1 MAGWP
6 GSAGYRSLTLALL
19 NYNLGAESVN
29 LDVIGLDVLWSL
41 INLIMRKLLTFSL
54 FALLGLTA
62 LAQTNISGQA
72 TDESNIALPGAI
84 ITLDGGR
91 TTTTD
96 LNGRFSFTGL
106 SADKHKI
113 KLQYASYAT
122 LEVSVNTANGSQYVT
137 LKTKPGVTELGEI
150 EVTGSYLQ
158 GQARA
163 LNRQKSNINSSNVVS
178 SDQVG
183 RFPDDNIGDAA
194 KRIPGITM
202 QNDQGEAR
210 NIIIRGLAPQLN
222 SVTINGERI
231 PSAEGDNRNI
241 QMDLIAADMIQ
252 TIEVSKA
259 LTPDMDADA
268 IGGSVNLVTRA
279 APAGQR
285 IAVTGG
291 ALYNALTQKVTPN
304 GSFTYANRFAKEKL
318 GVVLSASSKDHVF
331 GSDNAEFEWN
341 FDDLANPYTFE
352 YEVRQ
357 YDVRRLRQNLS
368 ANLDFRLAPG
378 HTIFVQSMYSN
389 RKDWENRYR
398 LRYKG
403 VKLQDDGTYKGEIRM
418 QTKGGAS
425 DINNAR
431 LENQT
436 MYNLA
441 LRGEHLFGK
450 LRADWSV
457 SRSFANELRPNERYI
472 QFRKKNA
479 AISFVDNNPTMPFM
493 MPTSAGLALSDYGL
507 HEITEENQNT
517 SDADLNGR
525 LDFTL
530 PMGTGNFKFGVR
542 YRGKDKQRDNNYF
555 EYEYVNGDDEPAFD
569 DTRIKYTASRADR
582 YMAGDYFN
590 YEASKSF
597 VFAEYLGKL
606 DLNNAVL
613 FEKKPIAEE
622 FQAANYDAT
631 ENIVGAYA
639 MYSGTSG
646 KLDYTAG
653 VRVENTS
660 NVYKGF
666 AYDIDEETSQD
677 TSGTGNYTNLLPSV
691 LMKYNLSSRSLIR
704 GSLTSTM
711 ARPNYYDLVPYISF
725 SLDDREAEFGNSE
738 LKAATATNVDL
749 SYENYL
755 PNVGLISAG
764 VFYKR
769 INNFI
774 YTESINN
781 YEYKGTTYDAQTPKN
796 GEVATVQGLELAFQ
810 RTLGK
815 SGFAKN
821 LNLYTNATFTASQTT
836 GVRDGENIALAGT
849 APVMLNASLAY
860 DAEKFTARIS
870 FNHAQGYV
878 DEYGSDKYT
887 DRFYGQQSFVD
898 INAYYA
904 LTPKLRV
911 FIDLNNLTNQP
922 LRYYQFQEQYTM
934 QMEYYGFRAK
944 IGMKLDL

>member
-1 MAGWP
+1 MKKIIA
-6 GSAGYRSLTLALL
+6 
-19 NYNLGAESVN
+19 
-29 LDVIGLDVLWSL
+29 
-41 INLIMRKLLTFSL
+41 L
-54 FALLGLTA
+54 FALA
-62 LAQTNISGQA
+62 LSSLSAIAQSSISGQA
-72 TDESNIALPGAI
+72 VDEANIALPGAVV
-84 ITLDGGR
+84 TLDGSR
-91 TTTTD
+91 STTTD
-96 LNGRFSFTGL
+96 LNGRFSFTGV
-106 SADKHKI
+106 SADKHVV
-113 KLQYASYAT
+113 KLVYASY
-122 LEVSVNTANGSQYVT
+122 VSVEAAVNTSNGNQFVV
-137 LKTKPGVTELGEI
+137 LKTKPGTTELGEI
-150 EVTGSYLQ
+150 QVVGSLLQ
-158 GQARA
+158 GQAKA

-231 PSAEGDNRNI
+231 PSAEGDNRNV

-285 IAVTGG
+285 IVVTGG
-291 ALYNALTQKVTPN
+291 ALYNSLSQKVTPN
-304 GSFTYANRFAKEKL
+304 GSFTYGNRFAKDKI
-318 GVVLSASSKDHVF
+318 GIVASASSKDHVF
-331 GSDNAEFEWN
+331 GSDNAEFEWDFEDVN
-341 FDDLANPYTFE
+341 NPYVFN

-398 LRYKG
+398 LRM
-403 VKLQDDGTYKGEIRM
+403 QTEREDDGTYMAQIRM
-418 QTKGGAS
+418 QTKGGAA
-425 DINNAR
+425 DVDNAR

-436 MYNLA
+436 MYSTA

-450 LRADWSV
+450 LRTDWSL
-457 SRSFANELRPNERYI
+457 SRSFANELRPNERYMQYRVRDAEVI
-472 QFRKKNA
+472 MDLSNTR
-479 AISFVDNNPTMPFM
+479 SPFM
-493 MPTSAGLALSDYGL
+493 SPVSKGLDLADYGL
-507 HEITEENQNT
+507 HELTEQQQNT
-517 SDADLNGR
+517 YDLDHNAR

-530 PMGTGNFKFGVR
+530 PVGKGNLKFGAR
-542 YRGKDKQRDNNYF
+542 YRRKDKFREIEF
-555 EYEYVNGDDEPAFD
+555 KEYEFLGDEPDFAD
-569 DTRIKYTASRADR
+569 GNVKWTASRADN
-582 YMAGDYFN
+582 YMAGNYFN
-590 YEASKSF
+590 YAASKSF
-597 VFAEYLGKL
+597 MSASYLGGL
-606 DLNNAVL
+606 DLTNEAL
-613 FEKKPIAEE
+613 FEGSDIPEE
-622 FQAANYDAT
+622 FAAANYDADET
-631 ENIVGAYA
+631 VTGAYA
-639 MYSGTSG
+639 MYSATSG
-646 KLDYTAG
+646 KLEYTAG
-653 VRVENTS
+653 VRVENTV
-660 NVYKGF
+660 NIYRGN
-666 AYDIDEETSQD
+666 AYDIDDETSTP
-677 TSGTGNYTNLLPSV
+677 TSGEGNYTNLLPSV

-704 GSLTSTM
+704 GSVTSTM

-725 SLDDREAEFGNSE
+725 SRDDLEAEFGNPD

-774 YTESINN
+774 YTESINDF
-781 YEYKGTTYDAQTPKN
+781 EYKGTTYDAQTPKN

-849 APVMLNASLAY
+849 APIMLNASLAY
-860 DAEKFTARIS
+860 DAKKFTARVS

-878 DEYGSDKYT
+878 DEYGGDAYT
-887 DRFYGQQSFVD
+887 DRFYGDQSFVD

-922 LRYYQFQEQYTM
+922 LRYYQFEEQYTM

-944 IGMKLDL
+944 LGVKLDL

>member
-1 MAGWP
+1 MKKIIA
-6 GSAGYRSLTLALL
+6 
-19 NYNLGAESVN
+19 
-29 LDVIGLDVLWSL
+29 
-41 INLIMRKLLTFSL
+41 L
-54 FALLGLTA
+54 FALA
-62 LAQTNISGQA
+62 LSSLSAIAQSSISGQA
-72 TDESNIALPGAI
+72 VDEANIALPGAVV
-84 ITLDGGR
+84 TLDGSR
-91 TTTTD
+91 STTTD
-96 LNGRFSFTGL
+96 LNGRFSFTGV
-106 SADKHKI
+106 SADKHVV
-113 KLQYASYAT
+113 KLVYASYVTVEAA
-122 LEVSVNTANGSQYVT
+122 VNTSNGNQFIV
-137 LKTKPGVTELGEI
+137 LKTKPGTTELGEI
-150 EVTGSYLQ
+150 QVVGSLLQ
-158 GQARA
+158 GQAKA

-231 PSAEGDNRNI
+231 PSAEGDNRNV

-285 IAVTGG
+285 IVVTGG
-291 ALYNALTQKVTPN
+291 ALYNSLSQKVTPN
-304 GSFTYANRFAKEKL
+304 GSFTYGNRFAKDKI
-318 GVVLSASSKDHVF
+318 GIVASASSKDHVF
-331 GSDNAEFEWN
+331 GSDNAEFEWDFEDVN
-341 FDDLANPYTFE
+341 NPYVFN

-398 LRYKG
+398 LRM
-403 VKLQDDGTYKGEIRM
+403 QTEREDDGTYMAQIRM
-418 QTKGGAS
+418 QTKGGAA
-425 DINNAR
+425 DVDNAR

-436 MYNLA
+436 MYSTA

-450 LRADWSV
+450 LRTDWSL
-457 SRSFANELRPNERYI
+457 SRSFANELRPNERYMQYRVRDAEVI
-472 QFRKKNA
+472 MDLSNTR
-479 AISFVDNNPTMPFM
+479 SPFM
-493 MPTSAGLALSDYGL
+493 SPVSKGLDLADYGL
-507 HEITEENQNT
+507 HELTEQQQNT
-517 SDADLNGR
+517 YDLDHNAR

-530 PMGTGNFKFGVR
+530 PVGKGNLKFGAR
-542 YRGKDKQRDNNYF
+542 YRRKDKFREIEF
-555 EYEYVNGDDEPAFD
+555 KEYEFLGDEPDFAD
-569 DTRIKYTASRADR
+569 GNVKWTASRANNF
-582 YMAGDYFN
+582 MAGNYFN
-590 YEASKSF
+590 YAASKSF
-597 VFAEYLGKL
+597 MSASYLGGL
-606 DLNNAVL
+606 DLTNEAL
-613 FEKKPIAEE
+613 FEGSDIPEE
-622 FQAANYDAT
+622 FAAANYDADET
-631 ENIVGAYA
+631 VTGAYA
-639 MYSGTSG
+639 MYSATSG
-646 KLDYTAG
+646 KLEYTAG
-653 VRVENTS
+653 IRVENTV
-660 NVYKGF
+660 NIYRGN
-666 AYDIDEETSQD
+666 AYDIDDETSTP
-677 TSGTGNYTNLLPSV
+677 TSGEGNYTNLLPSV

-704 GSLTSTM
+704 GSVTSTM

-725 SLDDREAEFGNSE
+725 SRDDLEAEFGNPD

-774 YTESINN
+774 YTESINDF
-781 YEYKGTTYDAQTPKN
+781 EYNGTTYDAQTPKN

-849 APVMLNASLAY
+849 APIMLNASLAY
-860 DAEKFTARIS
+860 DAKKFTARVS

-878 DEYGSDKYT
+878 DEYGGDAYT
-887 DRFYGQQSFVD
+887 DRFYGDQSFVD

-922 LRYYQFQEQYTM
+922 LRYYQFEEQYTM

-944 IGMKLDL
+944 LGVKLDL

>member
-1 MAGWP
+1 MKKIIA
-6 GSAGYRSLTLALL
+6 
-19 NYNLGAESVN
+19 
-29 LDVIGLDVLWSL
+29 
-41 INLIMRKLLTFSL
+41 L
-54 FALLGLTA
+54 FALA
-62 LAQTNISGQA
+62 LSSLSAIAQSSISGQA
-72 TDESNIALPGAI
+72 VDEANIALPGAVV
-84 ITLDGGR
+84 TLDGSR
-91 TTTTD
+91 STTTD
-96 LNGRFSFTGL
+96 LNGRFSFTGV
-106 SADKHKI
+106 SADKHVV
-113 KLQYASYAT
+113 KLVYASY
-122 LEVSVNTANGSQYVT
+122 VSVEAAVNTSNGNQFVV
-137 LKTKPGVTELGEI
+137 LKTKPGTTELGEI
-150 EVTGSYLQ
+150 QVVGSLLQ
-158 GQARA
+158 GQAKA

-231 PSAEGDNRNI
+231 PSAEGDNRNV

-285 IAVTGG
+285 IVVTGG
-291 ALYNALTQKVTPN
+291 ALYNSLSQKVTPN
-304 GSFTYANRFAKEKL
+304 GSFTYGNRFAKDKI
-318 GVVLSASSKDHVF
+318 GIVASASSKDHVF
-331 GSDNAEFEWN
+331 GSDNAEFEWDFEDVN
-341 FDDLANPYTFE
+341 NPYVFN

-398 LRYKG
+398 LRM
-403 VKLQDDGTYKGEIRM
+403 QTEREDDGTYMAQIRM
-418 QTKGGAS
+418 QTKGGAA
-425 DINNAR
+425 DIDNAR

-436 MYNLA
+436 MYSTA

-450 LRADWSV
+450 LRTDWSL
-457 SRSFANELRPNERYI
+457 SRSFANELRPNERYMQYRVRDAEVI
-472 QFRKKNA
+472 MDLSNTR
-479 AISFVDNNPTMPFM
+479 SPFM
-493 MPTSAGLALSDYGL
+493 SPVSKGLDLADYGL
-507 HEITEENQNT
+507 HELTEQQQNT
-517 SDADLNGR
+517 YDLDHNAR

-530 PMGTGNFKFGVR
+530 PVGKGNLKFGAR
-542 YRGKDKQRDNNYF
+542 YRRKDKFREIEF
-555 EYEYVNGDDEPAFD
+555 KEYEFLGDEPDFAD
-569 DTRIKYTASRADR
+569 GNVKWTASRADN
-582 YMAGDYFN
+582 YMAGNYFN
-590 YEASKSF
+590 YAASKSF
-597 VFAEYLGKL
+597 MSASYLGGL
-606 DLNNAVL
+606 DLTNEAL
-613 FEKKPIAEE
+613 FEGSDIPEE
-622 FQAANYDAT
+622 FAAANYDADET
-631 ENIVGAYA
+631 VTGAYA
-639 MYSGTSG
+639 MYSATSG
-646 KLDYTAG
+646 KLEYTAG
-653 VRVENTS
+653 VRVENTV
-660 NVYKGF
+660 NIYRGN
-666 AYDIDEETSQD
+666 AYDIDDETSTP
-677 TSGTGNYTNLLPSV
+677 TSGEGNYTNLLPSV

-704 GSLTSTM
+704 GSVTSTM

-725 SLDDREAEFGNSE
+725 SRDDLEAEFGNPD

-774 YTESINN
+774 YTESINDF
-781 YEYKGTTYDAQTPKN
+781 EYNGTTYDAQTPKN

-849 APVMLNASLAY
+849 APIMLNASLAY
-860 DAEKFTARIS
+860 DAKKFTARVS

-878 DEYGSDKYT
+878 DEYGGDKYT
-887 DRFYGQQSFVD
+887 DRFYGDQSFVD

-922 LRYYQFQEQYTM
+922 LRYYQFEEQYTM

-944 IGMKLDL
+944 LGVKLDL

>member
-1 MAGWP
+1 MKKIIA
-6 GSAGYRSLTLALL
+6 
-19 NYNLGAESVN
+19 
-29 LDVIGLDVLWSL
+29 
-41 INLIMRKLLTFSL
+41 L
-54 FALLGLTA
+54 FALA
-62 LAQTNISGQA
+62 LSSLSAIAQSSISGQA
-72 TDESNIALPGAI
+72 VDEANIALPGAVV
-84 ITLDGGR
+84 TLDGSR
-91 TTTTD
+91 STTTD
-96 LNGRFSFTGL
+96 LNGRFSFTGV
-106 SADKHKI
+106 SADKHVV
-113 KLQYASYAT
+113 KLVYASY
-122 LEVSVNTANGSQYVT
+122 VSVEAAVNTSNGNQFVV
-137 LKTKPGVTELGEI
+137 LKTKPGTTELGEI
-150 EVTGSYLQ
+150 QVVGSLLQ
-158 GQARA
+158 GQAKA

-231 PSAEGDNRNI
+231 PSAEGDNRNV

-285 IAVTGG
+285 IVVTGG
-291 ALYNALTQKVTPN
+291 ALYNSLSQKVTPN
-304 GSFTYANRFAKEKL
+304 GSFTYGNRFAKDKI
-318 GVVLSASSKDHVF
+318 GIVASASSKDHVF
-331 GSDNAEFEWN
+331 GSDNAEFEWDFEDVN
-341 FDDLANPYTFE
+341 NPYVFN

-398 LRYKG
+398 LRM
-403 VKLQDDGTYKGEIRM
+403 QTEREDDGTYMAQIRM
-418 QTKGGAS
+418 QTKGGAA
-425 DINNAR
+425 DIDNAR

-436 MYNLA
+436 MYSTA

-450 LRADWSV
+450 LRTDWSL
-457 SRSFANELRPNERYI
+457 SRSFANELRPNERYMQYRVRDAEVI
-472 QFRKKNA
+472 MDLSNTR
-479 AISFVDNNPTMPFM
+479 SPFM
-493 MPTSAGLALSDYGL
+493 SPVSNGLDLADYGL
-507 HEITEENQNT
+507 HELTEQQQNT
-517 SDADLNGR
+517 YDLDHNAR

-530 PMGTGNFKFGVR
+530 PVGKGNLKFGAR
-542 YRGKDKQRDNNYF
+542 YRRKDKFREIEF
-555 EYEYVNGDDEPAFD
+555 KEYEFLGDEPDFAD
-569 DTRIKYTASRADR
+569 GNVKWTASRADN
-582 YMAGDYFN
+582 YMAGNYFN
-590 YEASKSF
+590 YAASKSF
-597 VFAEYLGKL
+597 MSASYLGGL
-606 DLNNAVL
+606 DLTNEAL
-613 FEKKPIAEE
+613 FEGSDIPEE
-622 FQAANYDAT
+622 FAAANYDADET
-631 ENIVGAYA
+631 VTGAYA
-639 MYSGTSG
+639 MYSATSG
-646 KLDYTAG
+646 KLEYTAG
-653 VRVENTS
+653 VRVENTV
-660 NVYKGF
+660 NIYRGN
-666 AYDIDEETSQD
+666 AYDIDDETSTP
-677 TSGTGNYTNLLPSV
+677 TSGEGNYTNLLPSV

-704 GSLTSTM
+704 GSVTSTM

-725 SLDDREAEFGNSE
+725 SRDDLEAEFGNPD

-774 YTESINN
+774 YTESINDF
-781 YEYKGTTYDAQTPKN
+781 EYNGTTYDAQTPKN

-849 APVMLNASLAY
+849 APIMLNASLAY
-860 DAEKFTARIS
+860 DAKKFTARVS

-878 DEYGSDKYT
+878 DEYGGDAYT
-887 DRFYGQQSFVD
+887 DRFYGDQSFVD

-922 LRYYQFQEQYTM
+922 LRYYQFEEQYAM

-944 IGMKLDL
+944 LGVKLDL

>member
-1 MAGWP
+1 MKKSIA
-6 GSAGYRSLTLALL
+6 
-19 NYNLGAESVN
+19 
-29 LDVIGLDVLWSL
+29 
-41 INLIMRKLLTFSL
+41 L
-54 FALLGLTA
+54 FALTLSSFA
-62 LAQTNISGQA
+62 AMAQSSISGQA
-72 TDESNIALPGAI
+72 VDEANIALPGAVV
-84 ITLDGGR
+84 TLDGSR
-91 TTTTD
+91 STTTD
-96 LNGRFSFTGL
+96 LNGRFSFTGV
-106 SADKHKI
+106 SADKHI
-113 KLQYASYAT
+113 VKLVYASYVT
-122 LEVSVNTANGSQYVT
+122 VEVTVNTSNGNQFVV
-137 LKTKPGVTELGEI
+137 LKTKPGTTELGEI
-150 EVTGSYLQ
+150 EVVGSLLQ
-158 GQARA
+158 GQAKA
-163 LNRQKSNINSSNVVS
+163 LNRQKSNINASNVVS

-231 PSAEGDNRNI
+231 PSAEGDNRNV

-285 IAVTGG
+285 IVVTGG
-291 ALYNALTQKVTPN
+291 ALYNSLSQKVTPN
-304 GSFTYANRFAKEKL
+304 GSFTYGNRFAKDKL
-318 GVVLSASSKDHVF
+318 GLVVSASSKDHVF
-331 GSDNAEFEWN
+331 GSDNAEFEWDFEDVN
-341 FDDLANPYTFE
+341 NPYVFD
-352 YEVRQ
+352 YQVRQ

-368 ANLDFRLAPG
+368 ANLDVRLAPG

-398 LRYKG
+398 LRM
-403 VKLQDDGTYKGEIRM
+403 QTEREDDGSYSAQIRM
-418 QTKGGAS
+418 QTKGGAA
-425 DINNAR
+425 DVDNAR

-436 MYNLA
+436 MYSTA

-450 LRADWSV
+450 LRTDWSL

-472 QFRKKNA
+472 QYRVRGA
-479 AISFVDNNPTMPFM
+479 EVIMDLSDTRSPFM
-493 MPTSAGLALSDYGL
+493 RPVSKGLDLADYGL
-507 HEITEENQNT
+507 HELTEQQQNT
-517 SDADLNGR
+517 YDLDHNAR

-530 PMGTGNFKFGVR
+530 PVGKGNLKFGAR
-542 YRGKDKQRDNNYF
+542 YRRKDKFREIKF
-555 EYEYVNGDDEPAFD
+555 KEYEFLGDEPDFAD
-569 DTRIKYTASRADR
+569 GNVKWSASRADN

-590 YEASKSF
+590 YAASKSF
-597 VFAEYLGKL
+597 MSASYLGEL
-606 DLNNAVL
+606 DLTDASL
-613 FEKKPIAEE
+613 FEGSDIPEE
-622 FQAANYDAT
+622 YAAANYDADET
-631 ENIVGAYA
+631 VTGAYA
-639 MYSGTSG
+639 MYSATSG
-646 KLDYTAG
+646 KLEYTAG
-653 VRVENTS
+653 VRVENTV
-660 NVYKGF
+660 NVYRGN
-666 AYDIDEETSQD
+666 AYDIDDETSKP
-677 TSGTGNYTNLLPSV
+677 TSGEGNYTNLLPSV
-691 LMKYNLSSRSLIR
+691 LLKYNLSSRSLIR
-704 GSLTSTM
+704 GSVTSTM

-725 SLDDREAEFGNSE
+725 SRDDLEAEFGNPE

-774 YTESINN
+774 YTESINDYVYN
-781 YEYKGTTYDAQTPKN
+781 GTTYDAQTPKN
-796 GEVATVQGLELAFQ
+796 GEVANVQGLELAFQ

-849 APVMLNASLAY
+849 APIMLNASLAY
-860 DAEKFTARIS
+860 DAKKFTARVS

-878 DEYGSDKYT
+878 DEYGGDVYS
-887 DRFYGQQSFVD
+887 DRFYGDQSFVD

-922 LRYYQFQEQYTM
+922 LRYYQFEEQYTM

-944 IGMKLDL
+944 LGVKLDL

>member
-1 MAGWP
+1 MKKIIA
-6 GSAGYRSLTLALL
+6 
-19 NYNLGAESVN
+19 
-29 LDVIGLDVLWSL
+29 
-41 INLIMRKLLTFSL
+41 L
-54 FALLGLTA
+54 FALA
-62 LAQTNISGQA
+62 LSSLSAIAQSSISGQA
-72 TDESNIALPGAI
+72 VDEANIALPGAVV
-84 ITLDGGR
+84 TLDGSR
-91 TTTTD
+91 STTTD
-96 LNGRFSFTGL
+96 LNGRFSFTGV
-106 SADKHKI
+106 SADKHVV
-113 KLQYASYAT
+113 KLVYASYVTVEAA
-122 LEVSVNTANGSQYVT
+122 VNTSNGNQFVV
-137 LKTKPGVTELGEI
+137 LKTKPGTTELGEI
-150 EVTGSYLQ
+150 QVVGSLLQ
-158 GQARA
+158 GQAKA

-231 PSAEGDNRNI
+231 PSAEGDNRTV

-285 IAVTGG
+285 IVVTGG
-291 ALYNALTQKVTPN
+291 TLYNALTQAVTPN
-304 GSFTYANRFAKEKL
+304 GSFTYGNRFAKEKL
-318 GVVLSASSKDHVF
+318 GLVFSASSKDHVF
-331 GSDNAEFEWN
+331 GSDNAEFEWDFEDVN
-341 FDDLANPYTFE
+341 NPYVFN

-357 YDVRRLRQNLS
+357 YDVRRLRQNVS

-398 LRYKG
+398 LRM
-403 VKLQDDGTYKGEIRM
+403 QTEREDDGSYSAQIRM
-418 QTKGGAS
+418 QTKGGAA
-425 DINNAR
+425 DIDNAR

-436 MYNLA
+436 MYSTA

-450 LRADWSV
+450 LRTDWSL
-457 SRSFANELRPNERYI
+457 SRSFANELRPNERYMQYRVRDAEVI
-472 QFRKKNA
+472 MDLSNTR
-479 AISFVDNNPTMPFM
+479 SPFM
-493 MPTSAGLALSDYGL
+493 SPVSKGLDLADYGL
-507 HEITEENQNT
+507 HELTEQQQNT
-517 SDADLNGR
+517 YDLDHNAR

-530 PMGTGNFKFGVR
+530 PVGKGNLKFGAR
-542 YRGKDKQRDNNYF
+542 YRRKDKFREIEF
-555 EYEYVNGDDEPAFD
+555 KEYEFLGDEPDFAD
-569 DTRIKYTASRADR
+569 GNVKWTASRADN
-582 YMAGDYFN
+582 YMAGNYFN
-590 YEASKSF
+590 YAASKSF
-597 VFAEYLGKL
+597 MSASYLGGL
-606 DLNNAVL
+606 DLTNEAL
-613 FEKKPIAEE
+613 FEGSDIPEE
-622 FQAANYDAT
+622 FAAANYDADET
-631 ENIVGAYA
+631 VTGAYA
-639 MYSGTSG
+639 MYSATSG
-646 KLDYTAG
+646 KLEYTAG
-653 VRVENTS
+653 VRVENTV
-660 NVYKGF
+660 NIYRGN
-666 AYDIDEETSQD
+666 AYDIDDETSTP
-677 TSGTGNYTNLLPSV
+677 TSGEGNYTNLLPSV

-704 GSLTSTM
+704 GSVTSTM

-725 SLDDREAEFGNSE
+725 SRDDLEAEFGNPD

-774 YTESINN
+774 YTESINDF
-781 YEYKGTTYDAQTPKN
+781 EYNGTTYDAQTPKN

-849 APVMLNASLAY
+849 APIMLNASLAY
-860 DAEKFTARIS
+860 DAKKFTARVS

-878 DEYGSDKYT
+878 DEYGGDKYT
-887 DRFYGQQSFVD
+887 DRFYGDQSFVD

-922 LRYYQFQEQYTM
+922 LRYYQFEEQYTM

-944 IGMKLDL
+944 LGVKLDL

>member
-1 MAGWP
+1 MALSSL
-6 GSAGYRSLTLALL
+6 SA
-19 NYNLGAESVN
+19 
-29 LDVIGLDVLWSL
+29 I
-41 INLIMRKLLTFSL
+41 
-54 FALLGLTA
+54 
-62 LAQTNISGQA
+62 AQSSISGQA
-72 TDESNIALPGAI
+72 VDEANIALPGAVV
-84 ITLDGGR
+84 TLDGSR
-91 TTTTD
+91 STTTD
-96 LNGRFSFTGL
+96 LNGRFSFTGV
-106 SADKHKI
+106 SADKHVV
-113 KLQYASYAT
+113 KLVYASYVTVEAA
-122 LEVSVNTANGSQYVT
+122 VNTSNGNQFVV
-137 LKTKPGVTELGEI
+137 LKTKPGTTELGEI
-150 EVTGSYLQ
+150 QVVGSLLQ
-158 GQARA
+158 GQAKA

-210 NIIIRGLAPQLN
+210 NIIIRGMAPQLN

-231 PSAEGDNRNI
+231 PSAEGDNRTV

-285 IAVTGG
+285 IVVTGG
-291 ALYNALTQKVTPN
+291 ALYNALTQAVTPN
-304 GSFTYANRFAKEKL
+304 GSFTYGNRFAKEKL
-318 GVVLSASSKDHVF
+318 GLVFSASSKDHVF
-331 GSDNAEFEWN
+331 GSDNAEFEWDFEDVN
-341 FDDLANPYTFE
+341 NPYVFD
-352 YEVRQ
+352 YQVRQ

-398 LRYKG
+398 LRM
-403 VKLQDDGTYKGEIRM
+403 QTEREDDGSYSAQIRM
-418 QTKGGAS
+418 QTKGGAAS
-425 DINNAR
+425 VDNAR

-436 MYNLA
+436 MYSTA

-450 LRADWSV
+450 LRTDWSL
-457 SRSFANELRPNERYI
+457 SRSFANELRPDERYI
-472 QFRKKNA
+472 QYRVRGA
-479 AISFVDNNPTMPFM
+479 EAIMDLSDTRRPFM
-493 MPTSAGLALSDYGL
+493 SPVSKGLDLADYGL
-507 HEITEENQNT
+507 HELTEQQQNT
-517 SDADLNGR
+517 YDLDHNAR

-530 PMGTGNFKFGVR
+530 PVGKGNLKFGAR
-542 YRGKDKQRDNNYF
+542 YRRKDKFRDIEF
-555 EYEYVNGDDEPAFD
+555 KEYEFLGDEPDFAD
-569 DTRIKYTASRADR
+569 PSVKWTASRKDN
-582 YMAGDYFN
+582 YMAGEYFN
-590 YEASKSF
+590 YAAASSF
-597 VFAEYLGKL
+597 MDATYLGGL
-606 DLNNAVL
+606 DLTNEAL
-613 FEKKPIAEE
+613 FEGSDIPEE
-622 FQAANYDAT
+622 YAAANYDADET
-631 ENIVGAYA
+631 VTGAYA
-639 MYSGTSG
+639 MYSATSG
-646 KLDYTAG
+646 KLEYTAG
-653 VRVENTS
+653 LRVENTV
-660 NVYKGF
+660 NVYRGN
-666 AYDIDEETSQD
+666 AYDLDEETSTP
-677 TSGTGNYTNLLPSV
+677 TSGEGNYTNLLPSV
-691 LMKYNLSSRSLIR
+691 LMKYNLNSRSLIR
-704 GSLTSTM
+704 GSVTSTL

-725 SLDDREAEFGNSE
+725 SRDDLEAEFGNPD

-774 YTESINN
+774 YTESINDF
-781 YEYKGTTYDAQTPKN
+781 EYKGTTYDAQTPKN
-796 GEVATVQGLELAFQ
+796 GEFATVQGLELAFQ

-849 APVMLNASLAY
+849 APIMLNASLAY
-860 DAEKFTARIS
+860 DAKKFTARVS
-870 FNHAQGYV
+870 FNHTQGYV
-878 DEYGSDKYT
+878 DEYGGDKYT
-887 DRFYGQQSFVD
+887 DSFYGDQSFVD

-922 LRYYQFQEQYTM
+922 LRYYQFEEQYTM

-944 IGMKLDL
+944 LGVKLDL

>member
-1 MAGWP
+1 M
-6 GSAGYRSLTLALL
+6 
-19 NYNLGAESVN
+19 
-29 LDVIGLDVLWSL
+29 
-41 INLIMRKLLTFSL
+41 
-54 FALLGLTA
+54 
-62 LAQTNISGQA
+62 AQTSISGQA

-106 SADKHKI
+106 SADKHTI

-163 LNRQKSNINSSNVVS
+163 LNRQKSNINSTNVVS

-183 RFPDDNIGDAA
+183 RFPDDNIGDAI

-210 NIIIRGLAPQLN
+210 NIIVRGMAPQLN

-231 PSAEGDNRNI
+231 PSAEGDNRTI

-279 APAGQR
+279 APGGQR
-285 IAVTGG
+285 IIVTGG
-291 ALYNALTQKVTPN
+291 ALYNALTQAVTPN

-318 GVVLSASSKDHVF
+318 GVVVSASSKDHVF

-341 FDDLANPYTFE
+341 FDDAANPFVGDYQ
-352 YEVRQ
+352 VRQ
-357 YDVRRLRQNLS
+357 YNVRRLRQNLS

-398 LRYKG
+398 LRMRTERE
-403 VKLQDDGTYKGEIRM
+403 DDGSYSAQIRM
-418 QTKGGAS
+418 QTKGGAAS
-425 DINNAR
+425 VDNTR

-436 MYNLA
+436 MYSTA

-450 LRADWSV
+450 VRTDWSL
-457 SRSFANELRPNERYI
+457 SRSFANELRPKERYMQYRVRGAEVI
-472 QFRKKNA
+472 MDLSDTRR
-479 AISFVDNNPTMPFM
+479 PFM
-493 MPTSAGLALSDYGL
+493 SPVSRGLDLKDYGL
-507 HEITEENQNT
+507 HQLTDQDEET
-517 SDADLNGR
+517 YDLDHNAR

-530 PMGTGNFKFGVR
+530 PMGTGNLKFGAR
-542 YRGKDKQRDNNYF
+542 YRRKDKFRENTFNEYKFKGDKPDFDNAALKW
-555 EYEYVNGDDEPAFD
+555 D
-569 DTRIKYTASRADR
+569 ASRADN

-590 YEASKSF
+590 YDASRSF
-597 VFAEYLGKL
+597 MSAEYLGGL
-606 DLNNAVL
+606 DLRNEDL
-613 FEKKPIAEE
+613 FESESVAEE
-622 FQAANYDAT
+622 FAAANYDADET
-631 ENIVGAYA
+631 ITAAYA

-646 KLDYTAG
+646 KLEYTAG
-653 VRVENTS
+653 VRLENTF
-660 NVYKGF
+660 NDYRGNAF
-666 AYDIDEETSQD
+666 NLDEGTSSPTEGQ
-677 TSGTGNYTNLLPSV
+677 GNYSNLLPSV
-691 LMKYNLSSRSLIR
+691 LMKYNLNSRSLFR
-704 GSLTSTM
+704 GSLTSTL

-725 SLDDREAEFGNSE
+725 AFDDKEAEFGNPE
-738 LKAATATNVDL
+738 LKAARATNLDL

-755 PNVGLISAG
+755 PNVGLVSAG
-764 VFYKR
+764 VFFKR
-769 INNFI
+769 ISNFI
-774 YTESINN
+774 YTERINDYLYQGN
-781 YEYKGTTYDAQTPKN
+781 IYIAETPRN
-796 GEVATVQGLELAFQ
+796 GELAYVQGLELAFQ
-810 RTLGK
+810 RTIGK

-836 GVRDGENIALAGT
+836 GVRDENIALAGT
-849 APVMLNASLAY
+849 APIMLNASLAY

-870 FNHAQGYV
+870 FNHTQGYV
-878 DEYGSDKYT
+878 DEYGSDKYS
-887 DRFYGQQSFVD
+887 DSFYGTQSFLD
-898 INAYYA
+898 FNAYYA

-911 FIDLNNLTNQP
+911 FIDLNNLTNQA
-922 LRYYQFQEQYTM
+922 LRYYQFEEQYTM

>member
-1 MAGWP
+1 MKKIIA
-6 GSAGYRSLTLALL
+6 
-19 NYNLGAESVN
+19 
-29 LDVIGLDVLWSL
+29 
-41 INLIMRKLLTFSL
+41 L
-54 FALLGLTA
+54 FALA
-62 LAQTNISGQA
+62 LSSLSAIAQSSISGQA
-72 TDESNIALPGAI
+72 VDEANIALPGAVV
-84 ITLDGGR
+84 TLDGSR
-91 TTTTD
+91 STTTD
-96 LNGRFSFTGL
+96 LNGRFSFTGV
-106 SADKHKI
+106 SADKHVV
-113 KLQYASYAT
+113 KLVYASY
-122 LEVSVNTANGSQYVT
+122 VSVEAAVNTSNGNQFVV
-137 LKTKPGVTELGEI
+137 LKTKPGTTELGEI
-150 EVTGSYLQ
+150 QVVGSLLQ
-158 GQARA
+158 GQAKA

-231 PSAEGDNRNI
+231 PSAEGDNRNV

-285 IAVTGG
+285 IVVTGG
-291 ALYNALTQKVTPN
+291 ALYNSLSKKVTPN
-304 GSFTYANRFAKEKL
+304 GSFTYGNRFAKDKI
-318 GVVLSASSKDHVF
+318 GIVASASSKDHVF
-331 GSDNAEFEWN
+331 GSDNAEFEWDFEDVN
-341 FDDLANPYTFE
+341 NPYVFN

-398 LRYKG
+398 LRM
-403 VKLQDDGTYKGEIRM
+403 QTEREDDGTYMAQIRM
-418 QTKGGAS
+418 QTKGGAA
-425 DINNAR
+425 DIDNAR

-436 MYNLA
+436 MYSTA

-450 LRADWSV
+450 LRTDWSL
-457 SRSFANELRPNERYI
+457 SRSFANELRPNERYMQYRVRDAEVI
-472 QFRKKNA
+472 MDLSNTR
-479 AISFVDNNPTMPFM
+479 SPFM
-493 MPTSAGLALSDYGL
+493 SPVSNGLDLADYGL
-507 HEITEENQNT
+507 HELTEQQQNT
-517 SDADLNGR
+517 YDLDHNAR

-530 PMGTGNFKFGVR
+530 PVGKGNLKFGAR
-542 YRGKDKQRDNNYF
+542 YRRKDKFREIEF
-555 EYEYVNGDDEPAFD
+555 KEYEFLGDEPDFAD
-569 DTRIKYTASRADR
+569 GNVKWTASRANNF
-582 YMAGDYFN
+582 MAGNYFN
-590 YEASKSF
+590 YAASKSF
-597 VFAEYLGKL
+597 MSASYLGGL
-606 DLNNAVL
+606 DLTNEAL
-613 FEKKPIAEE
+613 FEGSDIPEE
-622 FQAANYDAT
+622 FAAANYDADET
-631 ENIVGAYA
+631 VTGAYA
-639 MYSGTSG
+639 MYSATSG
-646 KLDYTAG
+646 KLEYTAG
-653 VRVENTS
+653 IRVENTV
-660 NVYKGF
+660 NIYRGN
-666 AYDIDEETSQD
+666 AYDIDDETSTP
-677 TSGTGNYTNLLPSV
+677 TSGEGNYTNLLPSV

-704 GSLTSTM
+704 GSVTSTM

-725 SLDDREAEFGNSE
+725 SRDDLEAEFGNPD

-774 YTESINN
+774 YTESINDF
-781 YEYKGTTYDAQTPKN
+781 EYNGTTYDAQTPKN

-849 APVMLNASLAY
+849 APIMLNASLAY
-860 DAEKFTARIS
+860 DAKKFTARVS

-878 DEYGSDKYT
+878 DEYGGDAYT
-887 DRFYGQQSFVD
+887 DRFYGDQSFVD

-922 LRYYQFQEQYTM
+922 LRYYQFEEQYAM

-944 IGMKLDL
+944 LGVKLDL

>member
-1 MAGWP
+1 MAQ
-6 GSAGYRSLTLALL
+6 SS
-19 NYNLGAESVN
+19 
-29 LDVIGLDVLWSL
+29 
-41 INLIMRKLLTFSL
+41 
-54 FALLGLTA
+54 
-62 LAQTNISGQA
+62 ISGQA
-72 TDESNIALPGAI
+72 VDEANIALPGAVV
-84 ITLDGGR
+84 TLDGSR
-91 TTTTD
+91 STTTD
-96 LNGRFSFTGL
+96 LNGRFSFTGV
-106 SADKHKI
+106 SADKHI
-113 KLQYASYAT
+113 VKLVYASYVT
-122 LEVSVNTANGSQYVT
+122 VEVTVNTSNGNQFVV
-137 LKTKPGVTELGEI
+137 LKTKPGTTELGEI
-150 EVTGSYLQ
+150 EVVGSLLQ
-158 GQARA
+158 GQAKA
-163 LNRQKSNINSSNVVS
+163 LNRQKSNINASNVVS

-231 PSAEGDNRNI
+231 PSAEGDNRNV

-285 IAVTGG
+285 IVVTGG
-291 ALYNALTQKVTPN
+291 ALYNSLSQKVTPN
-304 GSFTYANRFAKEKL
+304 GSFTYGNRFAKDKL
-318 GVVLSASSKDHVF
+318 GLVVSASSKDHVF
-331 GSDNAEFEWN
+331 GSDNAEFEWDFEDVN
-341 FDDLANPYTFE
+341 NPYVFD
-352 YEVRQ
+352 YQVRQ

-368 ANLDFRLAPG
+368 ANLDVRLAPG

-398 LRYKG
+398 LRM
-403 VKLQDDGTYKGEIRM
+403 QTEREDDGSYSAQIRM
-418 QTKGGAS
+418 QTKGGAA
-425 DINNAR
+425 DVDNAR

-436 MYNLA
+436 MYSTA

-450 LRADWSV
+450 LRTDWSL

-472 QFRKKNA
+472 QYRVRGA
-479 AISFVDNNPTMPFM
+479 EVIMDLSDTRSPFM
-493 MPTSAGLALSDYGL
+493 RPVSKGLDLADYGL
-507 HEITEENQNT
+507 HELTEQQQNT
-517 SDADLNGR
+517 YDLDHNAR

-530 PMGTGNFKFGVR
+530 PVGKGNLKFGAR
-542 YRGKDKQRDNNYF
+542 YRRKDKFRKIEF
-555 EYEYVNGDDEPAFD
+555 KEYEFLGDEPDFAD
-569 DTRIKYTASRADR
+569 GNVKWSATRADN

-590 YEASKSF
+590 YAASKSF
-597 VFAEYLGKL
+597 MSASYLGEL
-606 DLNNAVL
+606 DLTDASL
-613 FEKKPIAEE
+613 FEGSDIPEE
-622 FQAANYDAT
+622 YAAANYDADET
-631 ENIVGAYA
+631 VTGAYA
-639 MYSGTSG
+639 MYSATSG
-646 KLDYTAG
+646 KLEYTAG
-653 VRVENTS
+653 VRVENTV
-660 NVYKGF
+660 NVYRGN
-666 AYDIDEETSQD
+666 AYDIDDETSKP
-677 TSGTGNYTNLLPSV
+677 TSGEGNYTNLLPSV
-691 LMKYNLSSRSLIR
+691 LLKYNLSSRSLIR
-704 GSLTSTM
+704 GSVTSTM

-725 SLDDREAEFGNSE
+725 SRDDLEAEFGNPE

-774 YTESINN
+774 YTESINDYVYN
-781 YEYKGTTYDAQTPKN
+781 GTTYDAQTPKN
-796 GEVATVQGLELAFQ
+796 GEVANVQGLELAFQ

-849 APVMLNASLAY
+849 APIMLNASLAY
-860 DAEKFTARIS
+860 DAKKFTARVS

-878 DEYGSDKYT
+878 DEYGGDVYS
-887 DRFYGQQSFVD
+887 DRFYGDQSFVD

-922 LRYYQFQEQYTM
+922 LRYYQFEEQYTM

-944 IGMKLDL
+944 LGVKLDL

>member
-1 MAGWP
+1 MKKIIA
-6 GSAGYRSLTLALL
+6 
-19 NYNLGAESVN
+19 
-29 LDVIGLDVLWSL
+29 
-41 INLIMRKLLTFSL
+41 L
-54 FALLGLTA
+54 FALTLSS
-62 LAQTNISGQA
+62 LAAMAQSSISGQA
-72 TDESNIALPGAI
+72 VDEANIALPGAVV
-84 ITLDGGR
+84 TLDGSR
-91 TTTTD
+91 STTTD
-96 LNGRFSFTGL
+96 LNGRFSFTGV
-106 SADKHKI
+106 SADKHI
-113 KLQYASYAT
+113 VKLVYASYVTVEAA
-122 LEVSVNTANGSQYVT
+122 VNTSNGNQFVV
-137 LKTKPGVTELGEI
+137 LKTKPGTTELGEI
-150 EVTGSYLQ
+150 EVVGSLLQ
-158 GQARA
+158 GQAKA
-163 LNRQKSNINSSNVVS
+163 LNRQKSNINSTNVVS

-231 PSAEGDNRNI
+231 PSAEGDNRNV

-285 IAVTGG
+285 IVVTGG
-291 ALYNALTQKVTPN
+291 ALYNSLSQAVTPN
-304 GSFTYANRFAKEKL
+304 GSFTYGNRFAKDKV
-318 GVVLSASSKDHVF
+318 GVVVSASSKDHVF

-341 FDDLANPYTFE
+341 FDDAANPYVFN

-398 LRYKG
+398 MRM
-403 VKLQDDGTYKGEIRM
+403 QTEREDDGSYSAQIRM
-418 QTKGGAS
+418 QTKGGAA
-425 DINNAR
+425 DVDNAR

-436 MYNLA
+436 MYSTA
-441 LRGEHLFGK
+441 LRGEHLVGK
-450 LRADWSV
+450 LRTDWSL

-472 QFRKKNA
+472 QYRVRGA
-479 AISFVDNNPTMPFM
+479 EVIMDLSDTRSPFM
-493 MPTSAGLALSDYGL
+493 RPVSKGLDLADYGL
-507 HEITEENQNT
+507 HELTEQQQNT
-517 SDADLNGR
+517 YDLDHNAR

-530 PMGTGNFKFGVR
+530 PVGKGNLKFGAR
-542 YRGKDKQRDNNYF
+542 YRRKDKFREIEF
-555 EYEYVNGDDEPAFD
+555 KEYEFLGDEPDFAD
-569 DTRIKYTASRADR
+569 GNVKWSASRADN

-590 YEASKSF
+590 YAASKSF
-597 VFAEYLGKL
+597 MSASYLGGL
-606 DLNNAVL
+606 DLTNESL
-613 FEKKPIAEE
+613 FEGSDIPEE
-622 FQAANYDAT
+622 YAAANYDADET
-631 ENIVGAYA
+631 VTGAYA
-639 MYSGTSG
+639 MYSATAG
-646 KLDYTAG
+646 KLEYTAG
-653 VRVENTS
+653 VRVENTV
-660 NVYKGF
+660 NVYRGN
-666 AYDIDEETSQD
+666 AYDIDEETSTP
-677 TSGTGNYTNLLPSV
+677 TSGEGNYTNLLPSV

-704 GSLTSTM
+704 GSVTSTL

-725 SLDDREAEFGNSE
+725 SRDDLEAEFGNPD
-738 LKAATATNVDL
+738 LKAATATNVDV

-774 YTESINN
+774 YTESINDF
-781 YEYKGTTYDAQTPKN
+781 EYNGTTYDAQTPKN
-796 GEVATVQGLELAFQ
+796 GEVANVQGLELAFQ

-836 GVRDGENIALAGT
+836 GVREGENIALAGT
-849 APVMLNASLAY
+849 APIMLNASLAY
-860 DAEKFTARIS
+860 DAKKFTARVS

-878 DEYGSDKYT
+878 DEYGGDAYS
-887 DRFYGQQSFVD
+887 DRFYGDQSFVD

-922 LRYYQFQEQYTM
+922 LRYYQFEEQYTM

-944 IGMKLDL
+944 LGVKLDL

>member
-1 MAGWP
+1 MAV
-6 GSAGYRSLTLALL
+6 SSLA
-19 NYNLGAESVN
+19 A
-29 LDVIGLDVLWSL
+29 
-41 INLIMRKLLTFSL
+41 
-54 FALLGLTA
+54 FA
-62 LAQTNISGQA
+62 QSSISGQA
-72 TDESNIALPGAI
+72 VDDANIALPGAAI
-84 ITLDGGR
+84 VLDGTR

-96 LNGRFSFTGL
+96 LNGRFSFTGV
-106 SADKHKI
+106 SADKHVV
-113 KLQYASYAT
+113 KLVYASYAT
-122 LEVSVNTANGSQYVT
+122 IEMSVNTTNGNQFVV
-137 LKTKPGVTELGEI
+137 LKTKPGTTELGEI
-150 EVTGSYLQ
+150 EVVGSYLQ
-158 GQARA
+158 GQAKA
-163 LNRQKSNINSSNVVS
+163 LNRQKSNINSTNVVS

-231 PSAEGDNRNI
+231 PSAEGDNRNV

-285 IAVTGG
+285 IVVTGG
-291 ALYNALTQKVTPN
+291 ALYNSLSQKVTPN
-304 GSFTYANRFAKEKL
+304 GSFTYGNRFAKEKL

-341 FDDLANPYTFE
+341 FDDATNPYIFN
-352 YEVRQ
+352 YEVRE
-357 YDVRRLRQNLS
+357 YNVRRLRQNLS

-389 RKDWENRYR
+389 RKDWENRFR
-398 LRYKG
+398 MRFKD
-403 VKLQDDGTYKGEIRM
+403 VERQEDGTYVGELRM
-418 QTKGGAS
+418 QTKGGS
-425 DINNAR
+425 NDVNNAR

-441 LRGEHLFGK
+441 LRGEHNFGK
-450 LRADWSV
+450 LRTDWSL
-457 SRSFANELRPNERYI
+457 SRSFANELRPDERYI

-479 AISFVDNNPTMPFM
+479 EIVFADMDPTTPYMLPA
-493 MPTSAGLALSDYGL
+493 SVGLALSDYGL
-507 HEITEENQNT
+507 HELTQQQQNT
-517 SDADLNGR
+517 YDQDNNAR

-530 PMGTGNFKFGVR
+530 PLGKGNLKFGAR
-542 YRGKDKQRDNNYF
+542 YRGKVKFRDVTFN
-555 EYEYVNGDDEPAFD
+555 EYEFVDGNQEPSFD
-569 DTRIKYTASRADR
+569 DLSIKYDAARADR
-582 YMAGDYFN
+582 YMAGDYWNFAAGKN
-590 YEASKSF
+590 FISK
-597 VFAEYLGKL
+597 EYLGGL
-606 DLNNAVL
+606 DLDNDAL
-613 FEKKPIAEE
+613 FNSSSIPAE
-622 FQAANYDAT
+622 FAATNYDAT
-631 ENIVGAYA
+631 ENILGAYA

-653 VRVENTS
+653 IRLENTS
-660 NVYKGF
+660 NVYNGF
-666 AYDIDEETSQD
+666 AFNIDDESSEK
-677 TSGTGNYTNLLPSV
+677 TSGTGNYTNILPSV
-691 LMKYNLSSRSLIR
+691 LLKYNVNRNSLFR
-704 GSLTSTM
+704 GSVTSTL

-725 SLDDREAEFGNSE
+725 SRDDLEAQFGNPD
-738 LKAATATNVDL
+738 LKAATATNIDL

-755 PNVGLISAG
+755 PKVGLISAG

-781 YEYKGTTYDAQTPKN
+781 YVYNGTTYDAQTPKN
-796 GEVATVQGLELAFQ
+796 GEVAAVQGLELAFQ

-815 SGFAKN
+815 TGFAKN

-860 DAEKFTARIS
+860 DAKKFTARVS

-878 DEYGSDKYT
+878 DEYGGDAYT
-887 DRFYGQQSFVD
+887 DRFYGDQSFVD

-911 FIDLNNLTNQP
+911 FVDLNNLTNQP
-922 LRYYQFQEQYTM
+922 LRYYQYQEQYTM

-944 IGMKLDL
+944 LGVKLDL

>member
-1 MAGWP
+1 MKKIIA
-6 GSAGYRSLTLALL
+6 
-19 NYNLGAESVN
+19 
-29 LDVIGLDVLWSL
+29 
-41 INLIMRKLLTFSL
+41 L
-54 FALLGLTA
+54 FALA
-62 LAQTNISGQA
+62 LSSLSAIAQSSISGQA
-72 TDESNIALPGAI
+72 VDEANIALPGAVV
-84 ITLDGGR
+84 TLDGSR
-91 TTTTD
+91 STTTD
-96 LNGRFSFTGL
+96 LNGRFSFTGV
-106 SADKHKI
+106 SADKHVV
-113 KLQYASYAT
+113 KLVYASY
-122 LEVSVNTANGSQYVT
+122 VSVEAAVNTSNGNQFVV
-137 LKTKPGVTELGEI
+137 LKTKPGTTELGEI
-150 EVTGSYLQ
+150 QVVGSLLQ
-158 GQARA
+158 GQAKA

-231 PSAEGDNRNI
+231 PSAEGDNRNV

-285 IAVTGG
+285 IVVTGG
-291 ALYNALTQKVTPN
+291 ALYNSLSQKVTPN
-304 GSFTYANRFAKEKL
+304 GSFTYGNRFAKDKI
-318 GVVLSASSKDHVF
+318 GIVASASSKDHVF
-331 GSDNAEFEWN
+331 GSDNAEFEWDFEDVN
-341 FDDLANPYTFE
+341 NPYVFN

-398 LRYKG
+398 LRM
-403 VKLQDDGTYKGEIRM
+403 QTEREDDGTYMAQIRM
-418 QTKGGAS
+418 QTKGGAA
-425 DINNAR
+425 DVDNAR

-436 MYNLA
+436 MYSTA

-450 LRADWSV
+450 LRTDWSL
-457 SRSFANELRPNERYI
+457 SRSFANELRPNERYMQYRVRDAEVI
-472 QFRKKNA
+472 MDLSNTR
-479 AISFVDNNPTMPFM
+479 SPFM
-493 MPTSAGLALSDYGL
+493 SPVSKGLDLADYGL
-507 HEITEENQNT
+507 HELTEQQQNT
-517 SDADLNGR
+517 YDLDHNAR

-530 PMGTGNFKFGVR
+530 PVGKGNLKFGAR
-542 YRGKDKQRDNNYF
+542 YRRKDKFREIEF
-555 EYEYVNGDDEPAFD
+555 KEYEFLGDEPDFAD
-569 DTRIKYTASRADR
+569 GNVKWTASRADN
-582 YMAGDYFN
+582 YMAGNYFN
-590 YEASKSF
+590 YAASKSF
-597 VFAEYLGKL
+597 MSASYLGGL
-606 DLNNAVL
+606 DLTNEAL
-613 FEKKPIAEE
+613 FEGSDIPEE
-622 FQAANYDAT
+622 FAAANYDADET
-631 ENIVGAYA
+631 VTGAYA
-639 MYSGTSG
+639 MYSATSG
-646 KLDYTAG
+646 KLEYTAG
-653 VRVENTS
+653 VRVENTV
-660 NVYKGF
+660 NIYRGN
-666 AYDIDEETSQD
+666 AYDIDDETSTP
-677 TSGTGNYTNLLPSV
+677 TSGEGNYTNLLPSV

-704 GSLTSTM
+704 GSVTSTM

-725 SLDDREAEFGNSE
+725 SRDDLEAEFGNPD

-774 YTESINN
+774 YTESINDF
-781 YEYKGTTYDAQTPKN
+781 EYNGTTYDAQTPKN

-849 APVMLNASLAY
+849 APIMLNASLAY
-860 DAEKFTARIS
+860 DAKKFTARVS

-878 DEYGSDKYT
+878 DEYGGDAYT
-887 DRFYGQQSFVD
+887 DRFYGDQSFVD

-922 LRYYQFQEQYTM
+922 LRYYQFEEQYAM

-944 IGMKLDL
+944 LGVKLDL

>member
-1 MAGWP
+1 MALSSL
-6 GSAGYRSLTLALL
+6 SA
-19 NYNLGAESVN
+19 
-29 LDVIGLDVLWSL
+29 I
-41 INLIMRKLLTFSL
+41 
-54 FALLGLTA
+54 
-62 LAQTNISGQA
+62 AQSSISGQA
-72 TDESNIALPGAI
+72 VDEANIALPGAVV
-84 ITLDGGR
+84 TLDGSR
-91 TTTTD
+91 STTTD
-96 LNGRFSFTGL
+96 LNGRFSFTGV
-106 SADKHKI
+106 SADKHVV
-113 KLQYASYAT
+113 KLVYASY
-122 LEVSVNTANGSQYVT
+122 VSVEAAVNTSNGNQFVV
-137 LKTKPGVTELGEI
+137 LKTKPGTTELGEI
-150 EVTGSYLQ
+150 QVVGSLLQ
-158 GQARA
+158 GQAKA

-231 PSAEGDNRNI
+231 PSAEGDNRNV

-285 IAVTGG
+285 IVVTGG
-291 ALYNALTQKVTPN
+291 ALYNSLSQKVTPN
-304 GSFTYANRFAKEKL
+304 GSFTYGNRFAKDKI
-318 GVVLSASSKDHVF
+318 GIVASASSKDHVF
-331 GSDNAEFEWN
+331 GSDNAEFEWDFEDVN
-341 FDDLANPYTFE
+341 NPYVFN

-398 LRYKG
+398 LRM
-403 VKLQDDGTYKGEIRM
+403 QTEREDDGTYMAQIRM
-418 QTKGGAS
+418 QTKGGAA
-425 DINNAR
+425 DIDNAR

-436 MYNLA
+436 MYSTA

-450 LRADWSV
+450 LRTDWSL
-457 SRSFANELRPNERYI
+457 SRSFANELRPNERYMQYRVRDAEVI
-472 QFRKKNA
+472 MDLSNTR
-479 AISFVDNNPTMPFM
+479 SPFM
-493 MPTSAGLALSDYGL
+493 SPVSNGLDLADYGL
-507 HEITEENQNT
+507 HELTEQQQNT
-517 SDADLNGR
+517 YDLDHNAR

-530 PMGTGNFKFGVR
+530 PVGKGNLKFGAR
-542 YRGKDKQRDNNYF
+542 YRRKDKFREIEF
-555 EYEYVNGDDEPAFD
+555 KEYEFLGDEPDFAD
-569 DTRIKYTASRADR
+569 GNVKWTASRANNF
-582 YMAGDYFN
+582 MAGNYFN
-590 YEASKSF
+590 YAASKSF
-597 VFAEYLGKL
+597 MSASYLGGL
-606 DLNNAVL
+606 DLTNEAL
-613 FEKKPIAEE
+613 FEGSDIPEE
-622 FQAANYDAT
+622 FAAANYDADET
-631 ENIVGAYA
+631 VTGAYA
-639 MYSGTSG
+639 MYSATSG
-646 KLDYTAG
+646 KLEYTAG
-653 VRVENTS
+653 IRVENTV
-660 NVYKGF
+660 NIYRGN
-666 AYDIDEETSQD
+666 AYDIDDETSTP
-677 TSGTGNYTNLLPSV
+677 TSGEGNYTNLLPSV

-704 GSLTSTM
+704 GSVTSTM

-725 SLDDREAEFGNSE
+725 SRDDLEAEFGNPD

-774 YTESINN
+774 YTESINDF
-781 YEYKGTTYDAQTPKN
+781 EYNGTTYDAQTPKN

-849 APVMLNASLAY
+849 APIMLNASLAY
-860 DAEKFTARIS
+860 DAKKFTARVS

-878 DEYGSDKYT
+878 DEYGGDAYT
-887 DRFYGQQSFVD
+887 DRFYGDQSFVD

-911 FIDLNNLTNQP
+911 FVDLNNLTNQP
-922 LRYYQFQEQYTM
+922 LRYYQFEEQYAM

-944 IGMKLDL
+944 LGVKLDL

>member
-1 MAGWP
+1 MKKIIA
-6 GSAGYRSLTLALL
+6 
-19 NYNLGAESVN
+19 
-29 LDVIGLDVLWSL
+29 
-41 INLIMRKLLTFSL
+41 L
-54 FALLGLTA
+54 FALA
-62 LAQTNISGQA
+62 LSSLSAIAQSSISGQA
-72 TDESNIALPGAI
+72 VDEANIALPGAVV
-84 ITLDGGR
+84 TLDGSR
-91 TTTTD
+91 STTTD
-96 LNGRFSFTGL
+96 LNGRFSFTGV
-106 SADKHKI
+106 SADKHVV
-113 KLQYASYAT
+113 KLVYASY
-122 LEVSVNTANGSQYVT
+122 VSVEAAVNTSNGNQFVV
-137 LKTKPGVTELGEI
+137 LKTKPGTTELGEI
-150 EVTGSYLQ
+150 QVVGSLLQ
-158 GQARA
+158 GQAKA

-231 PSAEGDNRNI
+231 PSAEGDNRNV

-285 IAVTGG
+285 IVVTGG
-291 ALYNALTQKVTPN
+291 ALYNSLSQKVTPN
-304 GSFTYANRFAKEKL
+304 GSFTYGNRFAKDKI
-318 GVVLSASSKDHVF
+318 GIVASASSKDHVF
-331 GSDNAEFEWN
+331 GSDNAEFEWDFEDVN
-341 FDDLANPYTFE
+341 NPYVFN

-398 LRYKG
+398 LRM
-403 VKLQDDGTYKGEIRM
+403 QTEREDDGTYMAQIRM
-418 QTKGGAS
+418 QTKGGAA
-425 DINNAR
+425 DIDNAR

-436 MYNLA
+436 MYSTA

-450 LRADWSV
+450 LRTDWSL
-457 SRSFANELRPNERYI
+457 SRSFANELRPNERYMQYRVRDAEVI
-472 QFRKKNA
+472 MDLSNTR
-479 AISFVDNNPTMPFM
+479 SPFM
-493 MPTSAGLALSDYGL
+493 SPVSNGLDLADYGL
-507 HEITEENQNT
+507 HELTEQQQNT
-517 SDADLNGR
+517 YDLDHNAR

-530 PMGTGNFKFGVR
+530 PVGKGNLKFGAR
-542 YRGKDKQRDNNYF
+542 YRRKDKFREIEF
-555 EYEYVNGDDEPAFD
+555 KEYEFLGDEPDFAD
-569 DTRIKYTASRADR
+569 GNVKWTASRADN
-582 YMAGDYFN
+582 YMAGNYFN
-590 YEASKSF
+590 YAASKSF
-597 VFAEYLGKL
+597 MSASYLGGL
-606 DLNNAVL
+606 DLTNEAL
-613 FEKKPIAEE
+613 FEGSDIPEE
-622 FQAANYDAT
+622 FAAANYDADET
-631 ENIVGAYA
+631 VTGAYA
-639 MYSGTSG
+639 MYSATSG
-646 KLDYTAG
+646 KLEYTAG
-653 VRVENTS
+653 VRVENTV
-660 NVYKGF
+660 NIYRGN
-666 AYDIDEETSQD
+666 AYDIDDETSTP
-677 TSGTGNYTNLLPSV
+677 TSGEGNYTNLLPSV

-704 GSLTSTM
+704 GSVTSTM

-725 SLDDREAEFGNSE
+725 SRDDLEAEFGNPD

-774 YTESINN
+774 YTESINDF
-781 YEYKGTTYDAQTPKN
+781 EYNGTTYDAQTPKN

-849 APVMLNASLAY
+849 APIMLNASLAY
-860 DAEKFTARIS
+860 DAKKFTARVS

-878 DEYGSDKYT
+878 DEYGGDAYT
-887 DRFYGQQSFVD
+887 DRFYGDQSFVD

-922 LRYYQFQEQYTM
+922 LRYYQFEEQYTM

-944 IGMKLDL
+944 LGVKLDL

>member
-1 MAGWP
+1 MKKIIA
-6 GSAGYRSLTLALL
+6 
-19 NYNLGAESVN
+19 
-29 LDVIGLDVLWSL
+29 
-41 INLIMRKLLTFSL
+41 L
-54 FALLGLTA
+54 FALTLSS
-62 LAQTNISGQA
+62 LAAMAQSSISGQA
-72 TDESNIALPGAI
+72 VDEANIALPGAVV
-84 ITLDGGR
+84 TLDGSR
-91 TTTTD
+91 STTTD
-96 LNGRFSFTGL
+96 LNGRFSFTGV
-106 SADKHKI
+106 SADKHI
-113 KLQYASYAT
+113 VKLVYASY
-122 LEVSVNTANGSQYVT
+122 VSVEAAVNTSNGNQFVV
-137 LKTKPGVTELGEI
+137 LKTKPGTTELGEI
-150 EVTGSYLQ
+150 EVVGSLLQ
-158 GQARA
+158 GQAKA
-163 LNRQKSNINSSNVVS
+163 LNRQKSNINSTNVVS

-231 PSAEGDNRNI
+231 PSAEGDNRNV

-285 IAVTGG
+285 IVVTGG
-291 ALYNALTQKVTPN
+291 ALYNSLSQAVTPN
-304 GSFTYANRFAKEKL
+304 GSFTYGNRFAKDKI
-318 GVVLSASSKDHVF
+318 GIVASASSKDHVF

-341 FDDLANPYTFE
+341 FDDAANPYIFN

-389 RKDWENRYR
+389 RKDWENRFR
-398 LRYKG
+398 MRFKD
-403 VKLQDDGTYKGEIRM
+403 VERQEDGTYVGELRM
-418 QTKGGAS
+418 QTKGGS
-425 DINNAR
+425 NDVNNAR

-450 LRADWSV
+450 LRTDWSV
-457 SRSFANELRPNERYI
+457 SRSFANELRPDERYI

-479 AISFVDNNPTMPFM
+479 EVVFADMDPTTPYMLPA
-493 MPTSAGLALSDYGL
+493 SVGLALSDYGL
-507 HEITEENQNT
+507 HELTQQQQNT
-517 SDADLNGR
+517 YDQDNNAR

-530 PMGTGNFKFGVR
+530 PVGKGNLKFGAR
-542 YRGKDKQRDNNYF
+542 YRAKVKFRDVTFN
-555 EYEYVNGDDEPAFD
+555 EYEFVDGDQEPSFD
-569 DTRIKYTASRADR
+569 DLSIKYEAARADR
-582 YMAGDYFN
+582 YMAGDYWNF
-590 YEASKSF
+590 AAGKSF
-597 VFAEYLGKL
+597 ISKDYLGGL
-606 DLNNAVL
+606 DFDNSAL
-613 FEKKPIAEE
+613 FDSTSVPAE
-622 FQAANYDAT
+622 FAATNYDAT

-646 KLDYTAG
+646 KLEYTMG

-660 NVYKGF
+660 NVYNGF
-666 AYDIDEETSQD
+666 AFDLDEETSDD
-677 TSGTGNYTNLLPSV
+677 TTGTGNYTNVLPSV
-691 LMKYNLSSRSLIR
+691 LLKYNLSSRSLIR
-704 GSLTSTM
+704 GSVTSTL

-725 SLDDREAEFGNSE
+725 SRDDLEAEFGNPK
-738 LKAATATNVDL
+738 LQAATATNVDL

-774 YTESINN
+774 YTESINDF
-781 YEYKGTTYDAQTPKN
+781 EYKGTTYDAQTPRN
-796 GEVATVQGLELAFQ
+796 GEVANVQGLELAFQ

-849 APVMLNASLAY
+849 APIMLNASLAY
-860 DAEKFTARIS
+860 DAKKFTARVS

-878 DEYGSDKYT
+878 DEYGGDAYS
-887 DRFYGQQSFVD
+887 DRFYGDQSFVD

-911 FIDLNNLTNQP
+911 FIDLN
-922 LRYYQFQEQYTM
+922 
-934 QMEYYGFRAK
+934 
-944 IGMKLDL
+944 

>member
-1 MAGWP
+1 
-6 GSAGYRSLTLALL
+6 
-19 NYNLGAESVN
+19 
-29 LDVIGLDVLWSL
+29 
-41 INLIMRKLLTFSL
+41 MRKLLTFSL
-54 FALLGLTA
+54 FALFGLTA
-62 LAQTNISGQA
+62 MAQTSISGQA
-72 TDESNIALPGAI
+72 TDESNIALPGAVV
-84 ITLDGGR
+84 TLDGSR

-122 LEVSVNTANGSQYVT
+122 IEVSVNTSSGSQYVS
-137 LKTKPGVTELGEI
+137 LKTKPGITELGEI

-163 LNRQKSNINSSNVVS
+163 LNRQKSNINSTNVVS

-231 PSAEGDNRNI
+231 PSAEGDNRTV

-285 IAVTGG
+285 IVVTGG
-291 ALYNALTQKVTPN
+291 ALYNSLTQTPTLN
-304 GSFTYANRFAKEKL
+304 GSFTYGNRFAKEKL
-318 GVVLSASSKDHVF
+318 GIVFSASSKDHVF
-331 GSDNAEFEWN
+331 GSDNAEFEWDFEDVN
-341 FDDLANPYTFE
+341 NPYIFN

-398 LRYKG
+398 LRM
-403 VKLQDDGTYKGEIRM
+403 QTEREDDGSYSAQIRM
-418 QTKGGAS
+418 QTKGGAAS
-425 DINNAR
+425 VDNAR

-436 MYNLA
+436 MYSTA

-450 LRADWSV
+450 LRTDWSL
-457 SRSFANELRPNERYI
+457 SRSLANELRPDERYI
-472 QFRKKNA
+472 QYRVRGA
-479 AISFVDNNPTMPFM
+479 EVIMDLSDTRRPFM
-493 MPTSAGLALSDYGL
+493 EPVSKGLDPADYGL
-507 HEITEENQNT
+507 HELTEQQQDTE
-517 SDADLNGR
+517 DLDHNAR

-530 PMGTGNFKFGVR
+530 PVGKGNLKFGAR
-542 YRGKDKQRDNNYF
+542 YRRKDKFRDIEF
-555 EYEYVNGDDEPAFD
+555 KEYEFLGEEPDFAD
-569 DTRIKYTASRADR
+569 GNVKWTATRADN
-582 YMAGDYFN
+582 YLAGEYFN
-590 YEASKSF
+590 YDASKSF
-597 VFAEYLGKL
+597 MSASYLGGL
-606 DLNNAVL
+606 DLNDASL
-613 FEKKPIAEE
+613 FEGSDIPEE
-622 FQAANYDAT
+622 YAAANYDADET
-631 ENIVGAYA
+631 VTGAYA
-639 MYSGTSG
+639 MYSATSG
-646 KLDYTAG
+646 KLEYTAG
-653 VRVENTS
+653 LRVENTV
-660 NVYKGF
+660 NVYRGN
-666 AYDIDEETSQD
+666 AYDLDEETSTP
-677 TSGTGNYTNLLPSV
+677 TSGEGNYTNLLPSV
-691 LMKYNLSSRSLIR
+691 LMKYNLNSRSLIR
-704 GSLTSTM
+704 GSVTSTL

-725 SLDDREAEFGNSE
+725 SRDDLEAEFGNPD
-738 LKAATATNVDL
+738 LKSATANNVDL

-774 YTESINN
+774 YTESINDF
-781 YEYKGTTYDAQTPKN
+781 EYNGTTYDAQTPKN
-796 GEVATVQGLELAFQ
+796 GEVASVQGLELAFQ

-836 GVRDGENIALAGT
+836 GVRENENIALAGT
-849 APVMLNASLAY
+849 APIMLNASLAY
-860 DAEKFTARIS
+860 DAKKFTARIS

-878 DEYGSDKYT
+878 DEYGGDAYS
-887 DRFYGQQSFVD
+887 DRFYGDQSFVD

-922 LRYYQFQEQYTM
+922 LRYYQFEEQYTM

-944 IGMKLDL
+944 LGVKLDL

>member
-1 MAGWP
+1 MKKIIA
-6 GSAGYRSLTLALL
+6 
-19 NYNLGAESVN
+19 
-29 LDVIGLDVLWSL
+29 
-41 INLIMRKLLTFSL
+41 L
-54 FALLGLTA
+54 FALTLSSLGA
-62 LAQTNISGQA
+62 MAQSSISGQA
-72 TDESNIALPGAI
+72 VDEANIALPGAVV
-84 ITLDGGR
+84 TLDGSR
-91 TTTTD
+91 STTTD
-96 LNGRFSFTGL
+96 LNGRFSFTGV
-106 SADKHKI
+106 SADKHI
-113 KLQYASYAT
+113 VKLVYASYVTVEAA
-122 LEVSVNTANGSQYVT
+122 VNTSNGNQFVV
-137 LKTKPGVTELGEI
+137 LKTKPGTTELGEI
-150 EVTGSYLQ
+150 EVVGSLLQ
-158 GQARA
+158 GQAKA
-163 LNRQKSNINSSNVVS
+163 LNRQKSNINSTNVVS

-231 PSAEGDNRNI
+231 PSAEGDNRNV

-285 IAVTGG
+285 IVVTGG
-291 ALYNALTQKVTPN
+291 ALYNALTQAVTPN

-318 GVVLSASSKDHVF
+318 GVVVSASSKDHVF
-331 GSDNAEFEWN
+331 GSDNAEFEWDFEDVN
-341 FDDLANPYTFE
+341 NPYVFN

-398 LRYKG
+398 LRM
-403 VKLQDDGTYKGEIRM
+403 QTEREDDGSYSAQIRM
-418 QTKGGAS
+418 QTKGGAA
-425 DINNAR
+425 DVDNAR

-436 MYNLA
+436 MYSTA

-450 LRADWSV
+450 LRTDWSL

-472 QFRKKNA
+472 QYRVRGA
-479 AISFVDNNPTMPFM
+479 EVIMDLSDTRSPFM
-493 MPTSAGLALSDYGL
+493 SPVSKGLDLADYGL
-507 HEITEENQNT
+507 HELTEQQQNT
-517 SDADLNGR
+517 YDLDHNAR

-530 PMGTGNFKFGVR
+530 PVGKGNLKFGAR
-542 YRGKDKQRDNNYF
+542 YRRKDKFREIEF
-555 EYEYVNGDDEPAFD
+555 KEYEFLGDEPDFAD
-569 DTRIKYTASRADR
+569 GNVKWSASRADN
-582 YMAGDYFN
+582 YMPGNYFN
-590 YEASKSF
+590 YAASKSF
-597 VFAEYLGKL
+597 MSASYLGGL
-606 DLNNAVL
+606 DLTNEAL
-613 FEKKPIAEE
+613 FEGSDIPEE
-622 FQAANYDAT
+622 YAAANYDADET
-631 ENIVGAYA
+631 VTGAYA
-639 MYSGTSG
+639 MYSATAG
-646 KLDYTAG
+646 KLEYTAG
-653 VRVENTS
+653 VRVENTV
-660 NVYKGF
+660 NVYRGN
-666 AYDIDEETSQD
+666 AYDIDEETSTP
-677 TSGTGNYTNLLPSV
+677 TSGEGNYTNLLPSV
-691 LMKYNLSSRSLIR
+691 LLKYNLSSRSLIR
-704 GSLTSTM
+704 GSVTSTL

-725 SLDDREAEFGNSE
+725 SRDDLEAEFGNPE

-774 YTESINN
+774 YTESINDF
-781 YEYKGTTYDAQTPKN
+781 EYNGTTYDAQTPKN
-796 GEVATVQGLELAFQ
+796 GEVANVQGLELAFQ
-810 RTLGK
+810 RTLGT

-836 GVRDGENIALAGT
+836 GVREGENIALAGT

-860 DAEKFTARIS
+860 DAKKFTARVS

-878 DEYGSDKYT
+878 DEYGGDAYT
-887 DRFYGQQSFVD
+887 DRFYGEQSFVD

-944 IGMKLDL
+944 LGVKLDL

>member
-1 MAGWP
+1 MKKIIA
-6 GSAGYRSLTLALL
+6 LFVLAL
-19 NYNLGAESVN
+19 S
-29 LDVIGLDVLWSL
+29 SL
-41 INLIMRKLLTFSL
+41 SAI
-54 FALLGLTA
+54 
-62 LAQTNISGQA
+62 AQSSISGQA
-72 TDESNIALPGAI
+72 VDEANIALPGAVV
-84 ITLDGGR
+84 TLDGSR
-91 TTTTD
+91 STTTD
-96 LNGRFSFTGL
+96 LNGRFSFTGV
-106 SADKHKI
+106 SADKHVV
-113 KLQYASYAT
+113 KLVYASY
-122 LEVSVNTANGSQYVT
+122 VSVEAAVNTSNGNQFVV
-137 LKTKPGVTELGEI
+137 LKTKPGTTELGEI
-150 EVTGSYLQ
+150 QVVGSLLQ
-158 GQARA
+158 GQAKA

-210 NIIIRGLAPQLN
+210 NIIIRGMAPQLN

-285 IAVTGG
+285 IVVTGG
-291 ALYNALTQKVTPN
+291 ALYNSLSQKVTPN
-304 GSFTYANRFAKEKL
+304 GSFTYGNRFAKEKL
-318 GVVLSASSKDHVF
+318 GLVFSASSKDHVF

-341 FDDLANPYTFE
+341 FDDAANPYIFN

-389 RKDWENRYR
+389 RKDWENRFR
-398 LRYKG
+398 MRFKD
-403 VKLQDDGTYKGEIRM
+403 VERQEDGTYIGELRM
-418 QTKGGAS
+418 QTKGGS
-425 DINNAR
+425 NEVNNAR

-450 LRADWSV
+450 LRTDWSV

-479 AISFVDNNPTMPFM
+479 EVVFADMDPTRPYMLPA
-493 MPTSAGLALSDYGL
+493 SVGLALSDYGL
-507 HEITEENQNT
+507 HELTQQQQDTDDQDNN
-517 SDADLNGR
+517 AR

-530 PMGTGNFKFGVR
+530 PVGKGNLKFGVR
-542 YRGKDKQRDNNYF
+542 YRGKVKFRDVTFN
-555 EYEYVNGDDEPAFD
+555 EYEFIDGDQEPSFD
-569 DTRIKYTASRADR
+569 DLSIKYEAARADN
-582 YMAGDYFN
+582 YMAGDYWNF
-590 YEASKSF
+590 AAGKSF
-597 VFAEYLGKL
+597 ISKDYLGDL
-606 DLNNAVL
+606 DLDNSAL
-613 FEKKPIAEE
+613 FESALVPAE
-622 FQAANYDAT
+622 FAATNYDAN
-631 ENIVGAYA
+631 ENILGAYA

-653 VRVENTS
+653 IRVENTS
-660 NVYKGF
+660 NVYNGF
-666 AYDIDEETSQD
+666 AFDLDEETSEA
-677 TSGTGNYTNLLPSV
+677 TSGEGNYTNVLPSV
-691 LMKYNLSSRSLIR
+691 LLKYNLSSRSLIR
-704 GSLTSTM
+704 GSVTSTM

-725 SLDDREAEFGNSE
+725 SRDDLEAEFGNPD

-764 VFYKR
+764 VFYKL

-774 YTESINN
+774 YTESINDF
-781 YEYKGTTYDAQTPKN
+781 EYKGTTYDAQTPKN

-849 APVMLNASLAY
+849 APIMLNASLAY
-860 DAEKFTARIS
+860 DAKKFTARVS

-878 DEYGSDKYT
+878 DEYGGDAYT
-887 DRFYGQQSFVD
+887 DSFYGDQSFVD

-922 LRYYQFQEQYTM
+922 LRYYQFEEQYTM

-944 IGMKLDL
+944 LGVKLDL

>member
-1 MAGWP
+1 MSFEDPQNHLVMKKIIA
-6 GSAGYRSLTLALL
+6 
-19 NYNLGAESVN
+19 
-29 LDVIGLDVLWSL
+29 
-41 INLIMRKLLTFSL
+41 L
-54 FALLGLTA
+54 FALTLSS
-62 LAQTNISGQA
+62 LAAMAQSSISGQA
-72 TDESNIALPGAI
+72 VDEANIALPGAVV
-84 ITLDGGR
+84 TLDGSR
-91 TTTTD
+91 STTTD
-96 LNGRFSFTGL
+96 LNGRFSFTGV
-106 SADKHKI
+106 SADKHI
-113 KLQYASYAT
+113 VKLVYASY
-122 LEVSVNTANGSQYVT
+122 VSVEAAVNTSNGNQFVV
-137 LKTKPGVTELGEI
+137 LKTKPGTTELGEI
-150 EVTGSYLQ
+150 EVVGSLLQ
-158 GQARA
+158 GQAKA
-163 LNRQKSNINSSNVVS
+163 LNRQKSNINASNVVS

-231 PSAEGDNRNI
+231 PSAEGDNRNV

-285 IAVTGG
+285 IVVTGG
-291 ALYNALTQKVTPN
+291 ALYNSLSQAVTPN
-304 GSFTYANRFAKEKL
+304 GSFTYGNRFAKDKI
-318 GVVLSASSKDHVF
+318 GIVASASSKDHVF

-341 FDDLANPYTFE
+341 FDDAANPYIFN

-389 RKDWENRYR
+389 RKDWENRFR
-398 LRYKG
+398 MRFKD
-403 VKLQDDGTYKGEIRM
+403 VERQEDGTYVGELRM
-418 QTKGGAS
+418 QTKGGS
-425 DINNAR
+425 NDVNNAR

-450 LRADWSV
+450 LRTDWSV
-457 SRSFANELRPNERYI
+457 SRSFANELRPDERYI

-479 AISFVDNNPTMPFM
+479 EVVFADMDPTTPYMLPA
-493 MPTSAGLALSDYGL
+493 SVGLALSDYGL
-507 HEITEENQNT
+507 HELTQQQQNT
-517 SDADLNGR
+517 YDQDNNAR

-530 PMGTGNFKFGVR
+530 PVGKGNLKFGAR
-542 YRGKDKQRDNNYF
+542 YRAKVKFRDVTFN
-555 EYEYVNGDDEPAFD
+555 EYEFVDGDQEPSFD
-569 DTRIKYTASRADR
+569 DLSIKYEAARADR
-582 YMAGDYFN
+582 YMAGDYWNF
-590 YEASKSF
+590 AAGKSF
-597 VFAEYLGKL
+597 ISKDYLGGL
-606 DLNNAVL
+606 DLENSAL
-613 FEKKPIAEE
+613 FESTSVPAE
-622 FQAANYDAT
+622 FAATNYDAT

-646 KLDYTAG
+646 KLEYTMG

-660 NVYKGF
+660 NVYNGF
-666 AYDIDEETSQD
+666 AFDLDEETSDD
-677 TSGTGNYTNLLPSV
+677 TTGTGNYTNVLPS
-691 LMKYNLSSRSLIR
+691 LLLKYNLSSRSLIR
-704 GSLTSTM
+704 GSVTSTL

-725 SLDDREAEFGNSE
+725 SRDDLEAEFGNPK
-738 LKAATATNVDL
+738 LQAATATNVDL

-774 YTESINN
+774 YTESINDF
-781 YEYKGTTYDAQTPKN
+781 EYKGTTYDAQTPRN
-796 GEVATVQGLELAFQ
+796 GEVANVQGLELAFQ

-836 GVRDGENIALAGT
+836 GVREGENIALAGT
-849 APVMLNASLAY
+849 APIMLNASLAY
-860 DAEKFTARIS
+860 DAKKFTARVS

-878 DEYGSDKYT
+878 DEYGGDAYS
-887 DRFYGQQSFVD
+887 DRFYGDQSFVD

-944 IGMKLDL
+944 LGVKLDL

>member
-1 MAGWP
+1 MKKIIA
-6 GSAGYRSLTLALL
+6 
-19 NYNLGAESVN
+19 
-29 LDVIGLDVLWSL
+29 
-41 INLIMRKLLTFSL
+41 L
-54 FALLGLTA
+54 FALA
-62 LAQTNISGQA
+62 LSSLSAIAQSSISGQA
-72 TDESNIALPGAI
+72 VDEANIALPGAVV
-84 ITLDGGR
+84 TLDGSR
-91 TTTTD
+91 STTTD
-96 LNGRFSFTGL
+96 LNGRFSFTGV
-106 SADKHKI
+106 SADKHVV
-113 KLQYASYAT
+113 KLVYASY
-122 LEVSVNTANGSQYVT
+122 VSVEAAVNTSNGNQFVV
-137 LKTKPGVTELGEI
+137 LKTKPGTTELGEI
-150 EVTGSYLQ
+150 QVVGSLLQ
-158 GQARA
+158 GQAKA

-231 PSAEGDNRNI
+231 PSAEGDNRNV

-285 IAVTGG
+285 IVVTGG
-291 ALYNALTQKVTPN
+291 ALYNSLSQKVTPN
-304 GSFTYANRFAKEKL
+304 GSFTYGNRFAKDKI
-318 GVVLSASSKDHVF
+318 GIVASASSKDHVF
-331 GSDNAEFEWN
+331 GSDNAEFEWDFEDVN
-341 FDDLANPYTFE
+341 NPYVFN

-398 LRYKG
+398 LRM
-403 VKLQDDGTYKGEIRM
+403 QTEREDDGTYMAQIRM
-418 QTKGGAS
+418 QTKGGAA
-425 DINNAR
+425 DVDNAR

-436 MYNLA
+436 MYSTA

-450 LRADWSV
+450 LRTDWSL
-457 SRSFANELRPNERYI
+457 SRSFANELRPNERYMQYRVRDAEVI
-472 QFRKKNA
+472 MDLSNTR
-479 AISFVDNNPTMPFM
+479 SPFM
-493 MPTSAGLALSDYGL
+493 SPVSNGLDLADYGL
-507 HEITEENQNT
+507 HELTEQQQNT
-517 SDADLNGR
+517 YDLDHNAR

-530 PMGTGNFKFGVR
+530 PVGKGNLKFGAR
-542 YRGKDKQRDNNYF
+542 YRRKDKFREIEF
-555 EYEYVNGDDEPAFD
+555 KEYEFLGDEPDFAD
-569 DTRIKYTASRADR
+569 GNVKWTASRADN
-582 YMAGDYFN
+582 YMAGNYFN
-590 YEASKSF
+590 YAASKSF
-597 VFAEYLGKL
+597 MSASYLGGL
-606 DLNNAVL
+606 DLTNEAL
-613 FEKKPIAEE
+613 FEGSDIPEE
-622 FQAANYDAT
+622 FAAANYDADET
-631 ENIVGAYA
+631 VTGAYA
-639 MYSGTSG
+639 MYSATSG
-646 KLDYTAG
+646 KLEYTAG
-653 VRVENTS
+653 VRVENTV
-660 NVYKGF
+660 NIYRGN
-666 AYDIDEETSQD
+666 AYDIDDETSTP
-677 TSGTGNYTNLLPSV
+677 TSGEGNYTNLLPSV

-704 GSLTSTM
+704 GSVTSTM

-725 SLDDREAEFGNSE
+725 SRDDLEAEFGNPD

-774 YTESINN
+774 YTESINDF
-781 YEYKGTTYDAQTPKN
+781 EYNGTTYDAQTPKN

-849 APVMLNASLAY
+849 APIMLNASLAY
-860 DAEKFTARIS
+860 DAKKFTARVS

-878 DEYGSDKYT
+878 DEYGGDAYT
-887 DRFYGQQSFVD
+887 DRFYGDQSFVD

-911 FIDLNNLTNQP
+911 FVDLNNLTNQP
-922 LRYYQFQEQYTM
+922 LRYYQFEEQYAM

-944 IGMKLDL
+944 LGVKLDL

>member
-1 MAGWP
+1 
-6 GSAGYRSLTLALL
+6 
-19 NYNLGAESVN
+19 
-29 LDVIGLDVLWSL
+29 
-41 INLIMRKLLTFSL
+41 MRKLLTFSL
-54 FALLGLTA
+54 FALFGLTA
-62 LAQTNISGQA
+62 MAQTSISGQA
-72 TDESNIALPGAI
+72 TDESNIALPGAV
-84 ITLDGGR
+84 ITLDGSR

-122 LEVSVNTANGSQYVT
+122 LEVSVNTVNGSQFVS
-137 LKTKPGVTELGEI
+137 LKTKPGITELGEI

-210 NIIIRGLAPQLN
+210 NIIVRGMAPQLN

-231 PSAEGDNRNI
+231 PSAEGDNRNV

-279 APAGQR
+279 APGGQR
-285 IAVTGG
+285 IVVTGG
-291 ALYNALTQKVTPN
+291 ALYNSLSQAVTPN
-304 GSFTYANRFAKEKL
+304 GSFTYGNRFAKEKL

-331 GSDNAEFEWN
+331 GSDNAEFEWD
-341 FDDLANPYTFE
+341 FEDADNPYVFN

-398 LRYKG
+398 LRM
-403 VKLQDDGTYKGEIRM
+403 QTEREDDGSYSAQIRM
-418 QTKGGAS
+418 QTKGGAAS
-425 DINNAR
+425 VDNAR

-436 MYNLA
+436 MYSTA

-450 LRADWSV
+450 VRTDWSL
-457 SRSFANELRPNERYI
+457 SRSFANELRPDERYI
-472 QFRKKNA
+472 QYRVRGA
-479 AISFVDNNPTMPFM
+479 EVIMDLSDTRSPFM
-493 MPTSAGLALSDYGL
+493 SPVSKGLDLADYGL
-507 HEITEENQNT
+507 HQLTDQNQNT
-517 SDADLNGR
+517 YDLDHNAR

-530 PMGTGNFKFGVR
+530 PVGKGNLKFGAR
-542 YRGKDKQRDNNYF
+542 YRRKDKFREIDF
-555 EYEYVNGDDEPAFD
+555 KEYEFLGDEPDFAD
-569 DTRIKYTASRADR
+569 ANVKWSASRADN

-590 YEASKSF
+590 YDASRSF
-597 VFAEYLGKL
+597 MSAEYLGGL
-606 DLNNAVL
+606 DLKNEAL
-613 FEKKPIAEE
+613 FEGESVAEE
-622 FQAANYDAT
+622 FAAANYDADET
-631 ENIVGAYA
+631 VTGAYA
-639 MYSGTSG
+639 MYSATSG
-646 KLDYTAG
+646 KLEYTAG
-653 VRVENTS
+653 VRLENTV
-660 NVYKGF
+660 NIYRGNAF
-666 AYDIDEETSQD
+666 NLDEGTSSPTEGQ
-677 TSGTGNYTNLLPSV
+677 GNYTNVLPSL
-691 LMKYNLSSRSLIR
+691 LMKYNLGSRSLIR
-704 GSLTSTM
+704 GSLTSTL

-725 SLDDREAEFGNSE
+725 SLDDREAEFGNPD
-738 LKAATATNVDL
+738 LKAATATNLDL

-764 VFYKR
+764 VFFKR

-774 YTESINN
+774 YTESIND
-781 YEYKGTTYDAQTPKN
+781 YEYNGDLFDAQTPRN
-796 GEVATVQGLELAFQ
+796 GEFASVQGLELAFQ

-821 LNLYTNATFTASQTT
+821 LNLYTNATFTASQTK
-836 GVRDGENIALAGT
+836 GVRENENIALAGT
-849 APVMLNASLAY
+849 APIMLNASLAY

-922 LRYYQFQEQYTM
+922 LRYYQFEEQYTM

-944 IGMKLDL
+944 LGVKLDL

>member
-1 MAGWP
+1 MKKIIA
-6 GSAGYRSLTLALL
+6 
-19 NYNLGAESVN
+19 
-29 LDVIGLDVLWSL
+29 
-41 INLIMRKLLTFSL
+41 L
-54 FALLGLTA
+54 FALTLSS
-62 LAQTNISGQA
+62 LAAMAQSSISGQA
-72 TDESNIALPGAI
+72 VDEANIALPGAVV
-84 ITLDGGR
+84 TLDGSR
-91 TTTTD
+91 STTTD
-96 LNGRFSFTGL
+96 LNGRFSFTGV
-106 SADKHKI
+106 SADKHI
-113 KLQYASYAT
+113 VKLVYASY
-122 LEVSVNTANGSQYVT
+122 VSVEAAVNTSNGNQFVV
-137 LKTKPGVTELGEI
+137 LKTKPGTTELGEI
-150 EVTGSYLQ
+150 EVVGSLLQ
-158 GQARA
+158 GQAKA
-163 LNRQKSNINSSNVVS
+163 LNRQKSNINASNVVS

-285 IAVTGG
+285 IVVTGG
-291 ALYNALTQKVTPN
+291 ALYNSLSQAVTPN
-304 GSFTYANRFAKEKL
+304 GSFTYGNRFAKDKV
-318 GVVLSASSKDHVF
+318 GVVVSASSKDHVF

-341 FDDLANPYTFE
+341 FDDAANPYIFN

-357 YDVRRLRQNLS
+357 YNVRRLRQNLS

-398 LRYKG
+398 LRYKD
-403 VKLQDDGTYKGEIRM
+403 VELQDDGTYKGEIRM

-425 DINNAR
+425 NIDNAR

-479 AISFVDNNPTMPFM
+479 TISFVDDNPTMPFM

-542 YRGKDKQRDNNYF
+542 YRSKDKQRENNFY

-569 DTRIKYTASRADR
+569 DTSIKYTASRADR

-597 VFAEYLGKL
+597 VSAEYLGAL
-606 DLNNAVL
+606 DLSNADL
-613 FEKKPIAEE
+613 FEKSEIAEE

-653 VRVENTS
+653 LRVENTS
-660 NVYKGF
+660 NVYNGF
-666 AYDIDEETSQD
+666 AYDIDEETSEP

-691 LMKYNLSSRSLIR
+691 LLKYNVNSRSLIR

-725 SLDDREAEFGNSE
+725 SRDDLEAEFGNPE

-774 YTESINN
+774 YTESIND
-781 YEYKGTTYDAQTPKN
+781 YEYKGTTYDAQTPRN
-796 GEVATVQGLELAFQ
+796 GQVANVQGLELAFQ

-849 APVMLNASLAY
+849 APIMLNASLAY
-860 DAEKFTARIS
+860 DAKKFTARVS

-878 DEYGSDKYT
+878 DEYGGDAYS
-887 DRFYGQQSFVD
+887 DRFYGDQSFVD

-922 LRYYQFQEQYTM
+922 LRYYQFEEQYTM

-944 IGMKLDL
+944 LGVKLDL

>member
-1 MAGWP
+1 MKKIIA
-6 GSAGYRSLTLALL
+6 
-19 NYNLGAESVN
+19 
-29 LDVIGLDVLWSL
+29 
-41 INLIMRKLLTFSL
+41 L
-54 FALLGLTA
+54 FALA
-62 LAQTNISGQA
+62 LSSLSAIAQSSISGQA
-72 TDESNIALPGAI
+72 VDEANIALPGAVV
-84 ITLDGGR
+84 TLDGSR
-91 TTTTD
+91 STTTD
-96 LNGRFSFTGL
+96 LNGRFSFTGV
-106 SADKHKI
+106 SADKHVV
-113 KLQYASYAT
+113 KLVYASYVTVEAA
-122 LEVSVNTANGSQYVT
+122 VNTSNGNQFVV
-137 LKTKPGVTELGEI
+137 LKTKPGTTELGEI
-150 EVTGSYLQ
+150 QVVGSLLQ
-158 GQARA
+158 GQAKA

-231 PSAEGDNRNI
+231 PSAEGDNRTV

-285 IAVTGG
+285 IVVTGG
-291 ALYNALTQKVTPN
+291 ALYNALTQAVTPN
-304 GSFTYANRFAKEKL
+304 GSFTYGNRFAKEKL
-318 GVVLSASSKDHVF
+318 GLVFSASSKDHVF
-331 GSDNAEFEWN
+331 GSDNAEFEWDFEDVN
-341 FDDLANPYTFE
+341 NPYVFN

-398 LRYKG
+398 MRM
-403 VKLQDDGTYKGEIRM
+403 QTEREDDGSYSAQIRM
-418 QTKGGAS
+418 QTKGGDAS
-425 DINNAR
+425 VDNAR

-436 MYNLA
+436 MYSTA

-450 LRADWSV
+450 LRTDWSL
-457 SRSFANELRPNERYI
+457 SRSFANELRPDERYI
-472 QFRKKNA
+472 QYRVRGA
-479 AISFVDNNPTMPFM
+479 EVIMDLSDTRRPFM
-493 MPTSAGLALSDYGL
+493 SPVSKGLDLADYGL
-507 HEITEENQNT
+507 HELTEQQQNT
-517 SDADLNGR
+517 YDLDHNAR

-530 PMGTGNFKFGVR
+530 PVGKGNLKFGAR
-542 YRGKDKQRDNNYF
+542 YRRKDKFREIEF
-555 EYEYVNGDDEPAFD
+555 KEYEFLGDEPDFAD
-569 DTRIKYTASRADR
+569 GNVKWTASRADN
-582 YMAGDYFN
+582 YMAGNYFN
-590 YEASKSF
+590 YAASKSF
-597 VFAEYLGKL
+597 MSASYLGGL
-606 DLNNAVL
+606 DLTNEAL
-613 FEKKPIAEE
+613 FEGSDIPEE
-622 FQAANYDAT
+622 FAAANYDADET
-631 ENIVGAYA
+631 VTGAYA
-639 MYSGTSG
+639 MYSATSG
-646 KLDYTAG
+646 KLEYTAG
-653 VRVENTS
+653 VRVENTV
-660 NVYKGF
+660 NIYRGN
-666 AYDIDEETSQD
+666 AYDIDDETSTP
-677 TSGTGNYTNLLPSV
+677 TSGEGNYTNLLPSV

-704 GSLTSTM
+704 GSVTSTM

-725 SLDDREAEFGNSE
+725 SRDDLEAEFGNPD

-774 YTESINN
+774 YTESINDF
-781 YEYKGTTYDAQTPKN
+781 EYNGTTYDAQTPRN
-796 GEVATVQGLELAFQ
+796 GEFATVQGLELAFQ

-849 APVMLNASLAY
+849 APIMLNASLAY
-860 DAEKFTARIS
+860 DAKKFTARVS

-878 DEYGSDKYT
+878 DEYGGDKYT
-887 DRFYGQQSFVD
+887 DRFYGDQSFVD

-922 LRYYQFQEQYTM
+922 LRYYQFEEQYTM

-944 IGMKLDL
+944 LGVKLDL